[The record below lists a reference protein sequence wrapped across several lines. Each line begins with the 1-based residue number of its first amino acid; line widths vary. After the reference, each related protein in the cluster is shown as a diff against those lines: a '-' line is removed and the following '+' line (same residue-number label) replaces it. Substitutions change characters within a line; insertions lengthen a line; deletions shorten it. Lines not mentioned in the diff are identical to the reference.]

1 MLFACQSKNKHVYY
15 ICVWDYMISKS
26 ICILCIMQ
34 LFFCM
39 YCIYIYTCFSN
50 IYIRILHIFILLYP
64 IIPMGRRPFEKR
76 IMQDPLSHSMSFM
89 EETGSRSA
97 MGFTKEPFTHVHG
110 VTLCES
116 SYCIKIVYICSICI
130 PSNYN
135 AILITC
141 WVLYSFVY
149 SSAVSNVHT
158 IFLIPC

>member
-1 MLFACQSKNKHVYY
+1 
-15 ICVWDYMISKS
+15 
-26 ICILCIMQ
+26 
-34 LFFCM
+34 
-39 YCIYIYTCFSN
+39 
-50 IYIRILHIFILLYP
+50 
-64 IIPMGRRPFEKR
+64 MGRRPFEKR

>member
-1 MLFACQSKNKHVYY
+1 
-15 ICVWDYMISKS
+15 
-26 ICILCIMQ
+26 
-34 LFFCM
+34 
-39 YCIYIYTCFSN
+39 
-50 IYIRILHIFILLYP
+50 
-64 IIPMGRRPFEKR
+64 MGRRPFQKR

-130 PSNYN
+130 PGKYN

-141 WVLYSFVY
+141 WVLYSFVCSG
-149 SSAVSNVHT
+149 SSAVKHVHLRLY
-158 IFLIPC
+158 IFLNHPNILKPRSRPHWGFLGFAIQVSISMRSNPQLESHSG